1 MNRLAAVMLIALVAT
16 GLSHAQPRR
25 GPGLGRRPATRPK
38 QAFDRLNRMNPE
50 QRRKAIEKL
59 PPDRQKQMEQRL
71 EDYNRLSPEVRDK
84 LANRYESFQQL
95 PEAQQEA
102 MRKLYRRFNTLPPE
116 RREVMREEVR
126 ELYRLPASDRMAR
139 MNSDEYRNKFS
150 RQEQTMLR
158 DFADSLRRQQ

>member
-1 MNRLAAVMLIALVAT
+1 MNKLAAVMLITLVTT

-25 GPGLGRRPATRPK
+25 GPGLGRRPATQPK

-59 PPDRQKQMEQRL
+59 PPDRQKQMEQR
-71 EDYNRLSPEVRDK
+71 PEERDK

-102 MRKLYRRFNTLPPE
+102 MRRLYRRSNTLPPE
-116 RREVMREEVR
+116 RRDVLRGEVR

-158 DFADSLRRQQ
+158 DFADSLRRRQ